1 MAQFAYRARD
11 SRGAATSGVMTA
23 SDQED
28 AIRRLRQQGLTV
40 QSVSLRAET
49 GGLGAL
55 TRIQIGKPRVKS
67 SDVVYFANQLAVM
80 IDTGVPLAEALES
93 LGQQASN
100 PTFRDILMSVAAD
113 VEAGQ
118 ALSDALAKHP
128 KQFNSMFVS
137 LVRAGES
144 SGNLGLMLTNVADY
158 LVEAEETRR
167 RIKGAMAYPMFM
179 AGLAVV
185 VVVVLMAFVLPRFT
199 AIYNNKNAVLPAPTR
214 ILMAVSNFCTAHWLP
229 LVITIVLVTA
239 GAIVFFMQPV
249 GRRLLD
255 TLKIRLPAIRDIC
268 LKVYIA
274 RSFRAL
280 GTMITAGVPVI
291 EALEIARQ
299 TATNVHF
306 QEVFTRAVEK
316 VSQGETLSDQ
326 FFCTSLIP
334 ITTSQMVFAGEKS
347 GRLGA
352 VLLKVCGF
360 CDRDL
365 KDSIKKMTTMLEPA
379 MIAFMGLFVGGIAMA
394 LLLPM
399 FNIGKILAK

>member
-1 MAQFAYRARD
+1 MA
-11 SRGAATSGVMTA
+11 A

-28 AIRRLRQQGLTV
+28 AVRRLRQQGLIV
-40 QSVSLRAET
+40 QSVSLRAGT

-55 TRIQIGKPRVKS
+55 ASIQIGKPRVKS
-67 SDVVYFANQLAVM
+67 GDVVYFANQLAIMV
-80 IDTGVPLAEALES
+80 DTGVPLAEALES
-93 LGQQASN
+93 LGQQAPN
-100 PTFRDILMSVAAD
+100 PTFREVLMSVASD

-118 ALSDALAKHP
+118 ALSEALEKHP
-128 KQFNSMFVS
+128 KQFNRMFTS

-144 SGNLGLMLTNVADY
+144 SGNLGMMLTSVADY

-167 RIKGAMAYPMFM
+167 RVKGAMTYPIFM
-179 AGLAVV
+179 AALAVV
-185 VVVVLMAFVLPRFT
+185 VVIVLMAFVLPRFT
-199 AIYNNKNAVLPAPTR
+199 SIYDKKDAVLPTPTR
-214 ILMAVSNFCTAHWLP
+214 ILLGVSDFFTGNWLP
-229 LVITIVLVTA
+229 LIVTAIVVTA
-239 GAIVFFMQPV
+239 GAIVFSRKPV

-255 TLKIRLPAIRDIC
+255 TMKIRLPAVKEVC
-268 LKVYIA
+268 LKLYIA

-280 GTMITAGVPVI
+280 GTMVTAGVPVI

-299 TATNVHF
+299 TSTNVHF
-306 QEVFTRAVEK
+306 QEVFDRAVER

-326 FFCTSLIP
+326 FFCTALIP

-347 GRLGA
+347 GRLGD

-365 KDSIKKMTTMLEPA
+365 KDSIKKMTSMLEPA
-379 MIAFMGLFVGGIAMA
+379 MIAFMGLFVGGIALA

-399 FNIGKILAK
+399 FNIGRVLAK